1 MRTCV
6 MIRYADELYTY
17 RDEDVIDMLDSVV
30 KEWFK
35 KRFRSLTPPQRYA
48 IPSVLQGN
56 NTLVA
61 SPTGSGKTLSAFLS
75 IISEL
80 VSLAR
85 RDLLED
91 KVYCIYVSPLR
102 SLNNDIAKNLREPL
116 AELSAMDASIGKI
129 RVGVRTGDTLQ
140 SERARMLRKPPHIL
154 ITTPESIAIVLCAPK
169 FRERLK
175 DARWVI
181 VDEIHELCSSKR
193 GVHLSLSLERL
204 QELCTNRLVRIGL
217 SATLHPLDEVARFL
231 VGYSNDVGDTTERDC
246 VIVDARFV
254 KPMSIITISP
264 VRDIVH
270 AKADELNRRMYS
282 LIKDVIKRNKTT
294 LIFTNTRSG
303 AERVVY
309 HLSKMNVV
317 DADDELA
324 AHHSSLSREIRLDVE
339 DRLKN
344 GKMRAVVTSTSL
356 ELGIDIG
363 SIDAVV
369 QIGSPKS
376 IARCIQRVGRSGHSL
391 ELESK
396 GYLIAM
402 DNDDLVEDAV
412 MCMNAMR
419 SKIDSV
425 HIPSNCLDVLAQHIV
440 GLAIEK
446 RWRVEDAYRLVRRSY
461 CYRDLSMDSFRRV
474 LRYLAGM
481 YKGLEGHKVYG
492 KIWYDEATD
501 EFGKRGS
508 TARMIYATN
517 IGTIPD
523 EVAVKVYTRD
533 GKWVGS
539 IEEEFLE
546 RLSPGDIFVLGG
558 KTYEFISSKGL
569 TAIVRSAEGMRPTI
583 PSWFSEM
590 LPLSF
595 DLGEEIGRLR
605 GELFS
610 MLDKGMEMIES
621 KGSGSRGN
629 KGRGRGRSNA
639 SADAIHAND
648 IEGLKGRIARMIMER
663 LYTDEN
669 AAHAIVE
676 YIYAQYRFLKAL
688 GVKAYPSDS
697 ILLVEH
703 YVDEQDRHNLIFHCV
718 FGRRV
723 NDALARAYAY
733 AARVMMRRNVAVTVS
748 DSAFMLTLGECD
760 DEDIPSIVSRIIGSV
775 KSSNIR
781 SLLLNAIKSTE
792 MVRTRFR
799 HCATRALMVLRNYKG
814 YEVTVARQQTNAE
827 ILMRLCERLDN
838 FPVLEE
844 TYREVMED
852 LMDVKRAEQVLMDIE
867 QGRRRFILCSSRD
880 VPSPFS
886 HMLIVSGYS
895 DVVLM
900 EDRKEMLEALH
911 EMVMRRISAKGS

>member
-1 MRTCV
+1 
-6 MIRYADELYTY
+6 MIRSAKDIYNIKD
-17 RDEDVIDMLDSVV
+17 DEDILARLDDTVRT
-30 KEWFK
+30 WFK
-35 KRFRSLTPPQRYA
+35 NKFKSLTPPQRYS
-48 IPSVLQGN
+48 ILSILDGN

-80 VSLAR
+80 VRLAKSG
-85 RDLLED
+85 LLED
-91 KVYCIYVSPLR
+91 KVYCIYISPLR

-116 AELSAMDASIGKI
+116 VELAGMNNSVSNI
-129 RVGVRTGDTLQ
+129 RIGVRTGDTLQ
-140 SERARMLRKPPHIL
+140 SERSRMLRKPPHIL

-175 DARWVI
+175 GVRWVI

-204 QELCTNRLVRIGL
+204 HELCSSSNNSNGFIRIGL

-231 VGYSNDVGDTTERDC
+231 VGYNEHGIERDC

-254 KPMSIITISP
+254 KPMSLITLSP
-264 VRDIVH
+264 VKDIVH
-270 AKADELNRRMYS
+270 AKADELNKRMYD
-282 LIKDVIKRNKTT
+282 LIKRIIRRHKTT

-303 AERVVY
+303 TERVVY

-317 DADDELA
+317 DADELA

-339 DRLKN
+339 DKLKN
-344 GKMRAVVTSTSL
+344 GKMRVVVTSTSL

-376 IARCIQRVGRSGHSL
+376 IARCLQRVGRSGHSL

-412 MCMNAMR
+412 MCMNAMQG
-419 SKIDSV
+419 KIDSV
-425 HIPSNCLDVLAQHIV
+425 HIPKNALDVLAQHIL
-440 GLAIEK
+440 GMAIEK
-446 RWRVEDAYRLVRRSY
+446 KRNVYEAYSIVRRSY
-461 CYRDLSMDSFRRV
+461 CYKDLSIDKFKQV
-474 LRYLAGM
+474 LKYLAGM

-492 KIWYDEATD
+492 KIWYDEATE
-501 EFGKRGS
+501 EFGKRGL

-558 KTYEFISSKGL
+558 KTYEFISSKAL
-569 TAIVRSAEGMRPTI
+569 TAIVRRVEGLKPTI

-595 DLGEEIGRLR
+595 DLGEEIARIR
-605 GELFS
+605 GLIFS
-610 MLDKGMEMIES
+610 MLHQGKDKKSIV
-621 KGSGSRGN
+621 
-629 KGRGRGRSNA
+629 
-639 SADAIHAND
+639 
-648 IEGLKGRIARMIMER
+648 RMIKDK
-663 LYTDEN
+663 LYTDTN
-669 AAHAIVE
+669 AANAILAYMDAE
-676 YIYAQYRFLKAL
+676 YRFLKVL
-688 GVKAYPSDS
+688 GVDMAKDYPSDKN
-697 ILLVEH
+697 LLIE
-703 YVDEQDRHNLIFHCV
+703 YYIDEQGKRNIIFHTV

-723 NDALARAYAY
+723 NDALARAYAQ
-733 AARVMMRRNVAVTVS
+733 AAKVMLRKNIAIAVT
-748 DSAFMLTLGECD
+748 DSAFMLMLGYD
-760 DEDIPSIVSRIIGSV
+760 DIDV
-775 KSSNIR
+775 KELLSKVNSSNIR
-781 SLLLNAIKSTE
+781 MLLLNAIKNTE
-792 MVRTRFR
+792 MVKTRFR
-799 HCATRALMVLRNYKG
+799 HCAVRALMILRSYKG

-827 ILMRLCERLDN
+827 ILMRLCDRLDG

-844 TYREVMED
+844 VYREVMED
-852 LMDVKRAEQVLMDIE
+852 LMDVNRAELVLRDIE
-867 QGRRRFILCSSRD
+867 QGKRRFIICKASD

-911 EMVMRRISAKGS
+911 EMVMRRISKVDGK

>member
-1 MRTCV
+1 
-6 MIRYADELYTY
+6 MIRSAKEIYNIKD
-17 RDEDVIDMLDSVV
+17 DEDILARLDDTVRT
-30 KEWFK
+30 WFK
-35 KRFRSLTPPQRYA
+35 NKFKSLTPPQRYS
-48 IPSVLQGN
+48 ILSILDGN

-80 VSLAR
+80 VRLAKSG
-85 RDLLED
+85 LLED
-91 KVYCIYVSPLR
+91 KVYCIYISPLR

-116 AELSAMDASIGKI
+116 VELASMNNSVSNI
-129 RVGVRTGDTLQ
+129 RIGVRTGDTLQ

-175 DARWVI
+175 GVRWVI

-204 QELCTNRLVRIGL
+204 HELCSSSNNSNGFIRIGL

-231 VGYSNDVGDTTERDC
+231 VGYNEHGIERDC

-254 KPMSIITISP
+254 KPMSLITLSP
-264 VRDIVH
+264 VKDIVH
-270 AKADELNRRMYS
+270 AKADELNKSMYD
-282 LIKDVIKRNKTT
+282 LIKRIIRRHKTT

-303 AERVVY
+303 TERVVY

-317 DADDELA
+317 DADELA

-339 DRLKN
+339 DKLKN
-344 GKMRAVVTSTSL
+344 GKMRVVVTSTSL

-376 IARCIQRVGRSGHSL
+376 IARCLQRVGRSGHSL

-412 MCMNAMR
+412 MCMNAMQG
-419 SKIDSV
+419 KIDSV
-425 HIPSNCLDVLAQHIV
+425 HIPKNALDVLAQHIL
-440 GLAIEK
+440 GMAIEK
-446 RWRVEDAYRLVRRSY
+446 KRNVYEAYSIVRRSY
-461 CYRDLSMDSFRRV
+461 CYKDLSIDKFKQV
-474 LRYLAGM
+474 LKYLAGM

-492 KIWYDEATD
+492 KIWYDEATE
-501 EFGKRGS
+501 EFGKRGL

-558 KTYEFISSKGL
+558 KTYEFISSKAL
-569 TAIVRSAEGMRPTI
+569 TAIVRRVEGLKPTI

-595 DLGEEIGRLR
+595 DLGEEIARIR
-605 GELFS
+605 GLIFS
-610 MLDKGMEMIES
+610 MLHQGKDKKSSIV
-621 KGSGSRGN
+621 
-629 KGRGRGRSNA
+629 
-639 SADAIHAND
+639 
-648 IEGLKGRIARMIMER
+648 RMIKDK
-663 LYTDEN
+663 LYTDTN
-669 AAHAIVE
+669 AANAILAYMDAE
-676 YIYAQYRFLKAL
+676 YRFLKVL
-688 GVKAYPSDS
+688 GVDMAKDYPSDKN
-697 ILLVEH
+697 LLIE
-703 YVDEQDRHNLIFHCV
+703 YYIDEQGKRNIIFHTV

-723 NDALARAYAY
+723 NDALARAYAQ
-733 AARVMMRRNVAVTVS
+733 AAKVMLRKNIAIAVT
-748 DSAFMLTLGECD
+748 DSAFMLMLGYD
-760 DEDIPSIVSRIIGSV
+760 DIDV
-775 KSSNIR
+775 KELLSKVNSSNIR
-781 SLLLNAIKSTE
+781 MLLLNAIRNTE
-792 MVRTRFR
+792 MVKTRFR
-799 HCATRALMVLRNYKG
+799 HCAVRALMILRSYKG

-827 ILMRLCERLDN
+827 ILMRLCDRLDG

-844 TYREVMED
+844 VYREVMED
-852 LMDVKRAEQVLMDIE
+852 LMDVNRAELVLRDIE
-867 QGRRRFILCSSRD
+867 QGKRRFIICKASD

-911 EMVMRRISAKGS
+911 EMVMRRISKVDGK

>member
-1 MRTCV
+1 
-6 MIRYADELYTY
+6 MIRSAKDIYNIKD
-17 RDEDVIDMLDSVV
+17 DEDILARLDDTVST
-30 KEWFK
+30 WFK
-35 KRFRSLTPPQRYA
+35 NKFKSLTPPQRYS
-48 IPSVLQGN
+48 ILSILDGN

-80 VSLAR
+80 VRLAKSG
-85 RDLLED
+85 LLED
-91 KVYCIYVSPLR
+91 KVYCIYISPLR

-116 AELSAMDASIGKI
+116 VELASMNNSVSNI
-129 RVGVRTGDTLQ
+129 RIGVRTGDTLQ
-140 SERARMLRKPPHIL
+140 SERSRMLRKPPHIL

-169 FRERLK
+169 FREKLK
-175 DARWVI
+175 GVRWVI

-204 QELCTNRLVRIGL
+204 HELCSSSNNSNGFIRIGL

-231 VGYSNDVGDTTERDC
+231 VGYNEHGIERDC

-254 KPMSIITISP
+254 KPMSLITLSP
-264 VRDIVH
+264 VKDIVH
-270 AKADELNRRMYS
+270 AKADELNKRMYD
-282 LIKDVIKRNKTT
+282 LIKRIIRRHKTT

-303 AERVVY
+303 TERVVY

-317 DADDELA
+317 DADELA

-339 DRLKN
+339 DKLKN
-344 GKMRAVVTSTSL
+344 GKMRVVVTSTSL

-376 IARCIQRVGRSGHSL
+376 IARCLQRVGRSGHSL

-412 MCMNAMR
+412 MCMNAMQG
-419 SKIDSV
+419 KIDSV
-425 HIPSNCLDVLAQHIV
+425 HIPKNALDVLAQHIL
-440 GLAIEK
+440 GMAIEK
-446 RWRVEDAYRLVRRSY
+446 KRNVYEAYSIVRRSY
-461 CYRDLSMDSFRRV
+461 CYKDLSIDKFKQV
-474 LRYLAGM
+474 LKYLAGM

-492 KIWYDEATD
+492 KIWYDEATE
-501 EFGKRGS
+501 EFGKRGL

-558 KTYEFISSKGL
+558 KTYEFISSKAL
-569 TAIVRSAEGMRPTI
+569 TAIVRRVEGLKPTI

-595 DLGEEIGRLR
+595 DLGEEIARIR
-605 GELFS
+605 GLIFS
-610 MLDKGMEMIES
+610 MLHQGKDKKSIV
-621 KGSGSRGN
+621 
-629 KGRGRGRSNA
+629 
-639 SADAIHAND
+639 
-648 IEGLKGRIARMIMER
+648 RMIKDK
-663 LYTDEN
+663 LYTDTN
-669 AAHAIVE
+669 AANAILAYMDAE
-676 YIYAQYRFLKAL
+676 YRFLKVL
-688 GVKAYPSDS
+688 GVDMAKDYPSDKN
-697 ILLVEH
+697 LLIE
-703 YVDEQDRHNLIFHCV
+703 YYIDEQGKRNIIFHTV

-723 NDALARAYAY
+723 NDALARAYAQ
-733 AARVMMRRNVAVTVS
+733 AAKVMLRKNIAIAVT
-748 DSAFMLTLGECD
+748 DSAFMLMLGYD
-760 DEDIPSIVSRIIGSV
+760 DIDV
-775 KSSNIR
+775 KELLSKVNSSNIR
-781 SLLLNAIKSTE
+781 MLLLNAIRNTE
-792 MVRTRFR
+792 MVKTRFR
-799 HCATRALMVLRNYKG
+799 HCAVRALMILRSYKG

-827 ILMRLCERLDN
+827 ILMRLCDRLDG

-844 TYREVMED
+844 VYREVMED
-852 LMDVKRAEQVLMDIE
+852 LMDVNRAELVLRDIE
-867 QGRRRFILCSSRD
+867 QGKRRFIICKASD

-911 EMVMRRISAKGS
+911 EMVMRRISKVDGK

>member
-1 MRTCV
+1 
-6 MIRYADELYTY
+6 MIRSAKDIYNIKD
-17 RDEDVIDMLDSVV
+17 DEDILARLDDTVST
-30 KEWFK
+30 WFK
-35 KRFRSLTPPQRYA
+35 NKFKSLTPPQRYS
-48 IPSVLQGN
+48 ILSILDGN

-80 VSLAR
+80 VRLAKSG
-85 RDLLED
+85 LLED
-91 KVYCIYVSPLR
+91 KVYCIYISPLR

-116 AELSAMDASIGKI
+116 VELAGMNNSVSNI
-129 RVGVRTGDTLQ
+129 RIGVRTGDTLQ

-175 DARWVI
+175 GVRWVI

-204 QELCTNRLVRIGL
+204 HELCSSSNNSNGFIRIGL

-231 VGYSNDVGDTTERDC
+231 VGYNEHGIERDC

-254 KPMSIITISP
+254 KPMSLITLSP
-264 VRDIVH
+264 VKDIVH
-270 AKADELNRRMYS
+270 AKADELNKSMYD
-282 LIKDVIKRNKTT
+282 LIKRIIRRHKTT

-303 AERVVY
+303 TERVVY

-317 DADDELA
+317 DADELA

-339 DRLKN
+339 DKLKN
-344 GKMRAVVTSTSL
+344 GKMRVVVTSTSL

-376 IARCIQRVGRSGHSL
+376 IARCLQRVGRSGHSL

-412 MCMNAMR
+412 MCMNAMQG
-419 SKIDSV
+419 KIDSV
-425 HIPSNCLDVLAQHIV
+425 HIPKNALDVLAQHIL
-440 GLAIEK
+440 GMAIEK
-446 RWRVEDAYRLVRRSY
+446 KRNVYEAYSIVRRSY
-461 CYRDLSMDSFRRV
+461 CYKDLSIDKFKQV
-474 LRYLAGM
+474 LKYLAGM

-492 KIWYDEATD
+492 KIWYDEATE
-501 EFGKRGS
+501 EFGKRGL

-558 KTYEFISSKGL
+558 KTYEFISSKAL
-569 TAIVRSAEGMRPTI
+569 TAIVRRVEGLKPTI

-595 DLGEEIGRLR
+595 DLGEEIARIR
-605 GELFS
+605 GLIFS
-610 MLDKGMEMIES
+610 MLHQGKDKKSSIV
-621 KGSGSRGN
+621 
-629 KGRGRGRSNA
+629 
-639 SADAIHAND
+639 
-648 IEGLKGRIARMIMER
+648 RMIKDK
-663 LYTDEN
+663 LYTDTN
-669 AAHAIVE
+669 AANAILAYMDAE
-676 YIYAQYRFLKAL
+676 YRFLKVL
-688 GVKAYPSDS
+688 GVDMAKDYPSDKN
-697 ILLVEH
+697 LLIE
-703 YVDEQDRHNLIFHCV
+703 YYIDEQGKRNIIFHTV

-723 NDALARAYAY
+723 NDALARAYAQ
-733 AARVMMRRNVAVTVS
+733 AAKVMLRKNIAIAVT
-748 DSAFMLTLGECD
+748 DSAFMLMLGYD
-760 DEDIPSIVSRIIGSV
+760 DIDV
-775 KSSNIR
+775 KELLSKVNSSNIR
-781 SLLLNAIKSTE
+781 MLLFNAIRNTE
-792 MVRTRFR
+792 MVKTRFR
-799 HCATRALMVLRNYKG
+799 HCAVRALMILRSYKG

-827 ILMRLCERLDN
+827 ILMRLCDRLDG

-844 TYREVMED
+844 VYREVMED
-852 LMDVKRAEQVLMDIE
+852 LMDVNRAELVLRDIE
-867 QGRRRFILCSSRD
+867 QGKRRFIICKASD

-911 EMVMRRISAKGS
+911 EMVMRRISKVDGK

>member
-1 MRTCV
+1 
-6 MIRYADELYTY
+6 MIRSAKDIYNIKD
-17 RDEDVIDMLDSVV
+17 DEDILARLDDTVST
-30 KEWFK
+30 WFK
-35 KRFRSLTPPQRYA
+35 NRFKSLTPPQRYS
-48 IPSVLQGN
+48 ILSILDGN

-80 VSLAR
+80 VRLAKSG
-85 RDLLED
+85 LLED
-91 KVYCIYVSPLR
+91 KVYCIYISPLR
-102 SLNNDIAKNLREPL
+102 SLNNDIAKNLKEPL
-116 AELSAMDASIGKI
+116 LELAEMNNSVSNI
-129 RVGVRTGDTLQ
+129 RIGVRTGDTLQ
-140 SERARMLRKPPHIL
+140 SERAKMLKKPPHIL

-169 FRERLK
+169 FRERLNGV
-175 DARWVI
+175 RWVI

-204 QELCTNRLVRIGL
+204 HELCSSSNNSNGFIRIGL

-231 VGYSNDVGDTTERDC
+231 VGYNEHGIERDC

-254 KPMSIITISP
+254 KPMSLITLSP
-264 VRDIVH
+264 VKDIVH
-270 AKADELNRRMYS
+270 TKADELNKSMYD
-282 LIKDVIKRNKTT
+282 LIKRIIRKHKTT

-303 AERVVY
+303 TERVVY

-317 DADDELA
+317 DADELA

-339 DRLKN
+339 DKLKN
-344 GKMRAVVTSTSL
+344 GKMRVVVTSTSL

-363 SIDAVV
+363 SIDAVI

-376 IARCIQRVGRSGHSL
+376 IARCLQRVGRSGHSL

-412 MCMNAMR
+412 MCMNAMQG
-419 SKIDSV
+419 KIDSV
-425 HIPSNCLDVLAQHIV
+425 HIPKNALDVLAQHIL
-440 GLAIEK
+440 GMAIEK
-446 RWRVEDAYRLVRRSY
+446 KRNVYEAYSIVRRSY
-461 CYRDLSMDSFRRV
+461 CYKDLSIDKFKQV

-492 KIWYDEATD
+492 KIWYDEATE
-501 EFGKRGS
+501 EFGKRGL

-558 KTYEFISSKGL
+558 KTYEFISSKAL
-569 TAIVRSAEGMRPTI
+569 TAIVRRVEGLKPTI

-595 DLGEEIGRLR
+595 DLGEEIARIR
-605 GELFS
+605 GLIFS
-610 MLDKGMEMIES
+610 MIHQGKDKKSIVKMI
-621 KGSGSRGN
+621 KD
-629 KGRGRGRSNA
+629 K
-639 SADAIHAND
+639 
-648 IEGLKGRIARMIMER
+648 
-663 LYTDEN
+663 LYTDTN
-669 AAHAIVE
+669 AANAILAYMDAE
-676 YIYAQYRFLKAL
+676 YRFLKVL
-688 GVKAYPSDS
+688 GVDMAKDYPSDKN
-697 ILLVEH
+697 LLIE
-703 YVDEQDRHNLIFHCV
+703 YYIDEQGKRNLIFHTV

-723 NDALARAYAY
+723 NDALARAYAQ
-733 AARVMMRRNVAVTVS
+733 AAKVMLRKNIAIAVT
-748 DSAFMLTLGECD
+748 DSAFMLMLGYD
-760 DEDIPSIVSRIIGSV
+760 DIDV
-775 KSSNIR
+775 KELLSKVNSSNIR
-781 SLLLNAIKSTE
+781 MLLLNAIRNTE
-792 MVRTRFR
+792 MVKTRFR
-799 HCATRALMVLRNYKG
+799 HCAVRALMILRSYKG

-827 ILMRLCERLDN
+827 ILMRLCERLDG

-844 TYREVMED
+844 VYREVMED
-852 LMDVKRAEQVLMDIE
+852 LMDVNRAELVLRDIE
-867 QGRRRFILCSSRD
+867 QGKRRFILCKASD

-886 HMLIVSGYS
+886 HMLIVAGYS

-911 EMVMRRISAKGS
+911 ELVMKRISKIGGDK

>member
-1 MRTCV
+1 
-6 MIRYADELYTY
+6 MIRHADELYTY

-30 KEWFK
+30 REWFK
-35 KRFRSLTPPQRYA
+35 ERFRSLTPPQRYA

-116 AELSAMDASIGKI
+116 AELSAIDASVSKI
-129 RVGVRTGDTLQ
+129 RVGVRTGDTPQ
-140 SERARMLRKPPHIL
+140 SERARMLRRPPHIL

-204 QELCTNRLVRIGL
+204 EELCTNRLVRIGL

-231 VGYSNDVGDTTERDC
+231 VGYSYNDKGDAIERDC

-270 AKADELNRRMYS
+270 AKADELNRRLYS
-282 LIKDVIKRNKTT
+282 LIKDVIRSSKTT

-391 ELESK
+391 ELESR

-419 SKIDSV
+419 GKIDSV
-425 HIPSNCLDVLAQHIV
+425 HIPRNCLDVLAQHIV

-446 RWRVEDAYRLVRRSY
+446 RWSVEDAYRLVRRSY

-569 TAIVRSAEGMRPTI
+569 TATVRSAEGMRPTI

-610 MLDKGMEMIES
+610 MLDKGMEMIKS
-621 KGSGSRGN
+621 KDGGRGN
-629 KGRGRGRSNA
+629 KGRRRGYA
-639 SADAIHAND
+639 SIDAIDAKD
-648 IEGLKGRIARMIMER
+648 IERLKDKIAKMIMER

-669 AAHAIVE
+669 ASHAIVE

-697 ILLVEH
+697 NLLVEH
-703 YVDEQDRHNLIFHCV
+703 YVDEHDRHNLIFHCV

-733 AARVMMRRNVAVTVS
+733 AARVIMRRNVAVTVS
-748 DSAFMLTLGECD
+748 DSAFMLTLGEY
-760 DEDIPSIVSRIIGSV
+760 DEDIPSIVSRIISSV
-775 KSSNIR
+775 NSSNIR

-852 LMDVKRAEQVLMDIE
+852 LMDVKRAEQILMDIE
-867 QGRRRFILCSSRD
+867 QDRRRFILFSSMD

>member
-1 MRTCV
+1 
-6 MIRYADELYTY
+6 MIRSAKEIYNIKD
-17 RDEDVIDMLDSVV
+17 DEDILARLDDTVRT
-30 KEWFK
+30 WFK
-35 KRFRSLTPPQRYA
+35 NKFKSLTPPQRYS
-48 IPSVLQGN
+48 ILSILDGN

-80 VSLAR
+80 VRLAKSG
-85 RDLLED
+85 LLED
-91 KVYCIYVSPLR
+91 KVYCIYISPLR

-116 AELSAMDASIGKI
+116 VELASMNNSVSNI
-129 RVGVRTGDTLQ
+129 RIGVRTGDTLQ

-175 DARWVI
+175 GVRWVI

-204 QELCTNRLVRIGL
+204 HELCSSSNNSNGFIRIGL

-231 VGYSNDVGDTTERDC
+231 VGYNEHGIERDC

-254 KPMSIITISP
+254 KPMSLITLSP
-264 VRDIVH
+264 VKDIVH
-270 AKADELNRRMYS
+270 AKADELNKRMYD
-282 LIKDVIKRNKTT
+282 LIKRIIRRHKTT

-303 AERVVY
+303 TERVVY

-317 DADDELA
+317 DADELA

-339 DRLKN
+339 DKLKN
-344 GKMRAVVTSTSL
+344 GKMRVVVTSTSL

-376 IARCIQRVGRSGHSL
+376 IARCLQRVGRSGHSL

-412 MCMNAMR
+412 MCMNAMQG
-419 SKIDSV
+419 KIDSV
-425 HIPSNCLDVLAQHIV
+425 HIPKNALDVLAQHIL
-440 GLAIEK
+440 GMAIEK
-446 RWRVEDAYRLVRRSY
+446 KRNVYEAYSIVRRSY
-461 CYRDLSMDSFRRV
+461 CYKDLSIDKFKQV
-474 LRYLAGM
+474 LKYLAGM

-492 KIWYDEATD
+492 KIWYDEATE
-501 EFGKRGS
+501 EFGKRGL

-558 KTYEFISSKGL
+558 KTYEFISSKAL
-569 TAIVRSAEGMRPTI
+569 TAIVRRVEGLKPTI

-595 DLGEEIGRLR
+595 DLGEEIARIR
-605 GELFS
+605 GLIFS
-610 MLDKGMEMIES
+610 MLHQGKDKKSSIV
-621 KGSGSRGN
+621 
-629 KGRGRGRSNA
+629 
-639 SADAIHAND
+639 
-648 IEGLKGRIARMIMER
+648 RMIKDK
-663 LYTDEN
+663 LYTDTN
-669 AAHAIVE
+669 AANAILAYMDAE
-676 YIYAQYRFLKAL
+676 YRFLKVL
-688 GVKAYPSDS
+688 GVDMAKDYPSDKN
-697 ILLVEH
+697 LLIE
-703 YVDEQDRHNLIFHCV
+703 YYIDEQGKRNIIFHTV

-723 NDALARAYAY
+723 NDALARAYAQ
-733 AARVMMRRNVAVTVS
+733 AAKVMLRKNIAIAVT
-748 DSAFMLTLGECD
+748 DSAFMLMLGYD
-760 DEDIPSIVSRIIGSV
+760 DIDV
-775 KSSNIR
+775 KELLSKVNSSNIR
-781 SLLLNAIKSTE
+781 MLLLNAIRNTE
-792 MVRTRFR
+792 MVKTRFR
-799 HCATRALMVLRNYKG
+799 HCAVRALMILRSYKG

-827 ILMRLCERLDN
+827 ILMRLCDRLDG

-844 TYREVMED
+844 VYREVMED
-852 LMDVKRAEQVLMDIE
+852 LMDVNRAELVLRDIE
-867 QGRRRFILCSSRD
+867 QGKRRFIICKASD

-911 EMVMRRISAKGS
+911 EMVMRRISKVDGK

>member
-1 MRTCV
+1 
-6 MIRYADELYTY
+6 MIRSAKDIYNIKD
-17 RDEDVIDMLDSVV
+17 DEDILARLDDTVRT
-30 KEWFK
+30 WFK
-35 KRFRSLTPPQRYA
+35 NKFKSLTPPQRYS
-48 IPSVLQGN
+48 ILSILDGN

-80 VSLAR
+80 VRLAKSG
-85 RDLLED
+85 LLED
-91 KVYCIYVSPLR
+91 KVYCIYISPLR

-116 AELSAMDASIGKI
+116 VELAGMNNSVSNI
-129 RVGVRTGDTLQ
+129 RIGVRTGDTLQ

-175 DARWVI
+175 GVRWVI

-204 QELCTNRLVRIGL
+204 HELCASSNNSNGFIRIGL

-231 VGYSNDVGDTTERDC
+231 VGYNEHGIERDC

-254 KPMSIITISP
+254 KPMSLITLSP
-264 VRDIVH
+264 VKDIVH
-270 AKADELNRRMYS
+270 AKADELNKSMYD
-282 LIKDVIKRNKTT
+282 LIKRIIRRHKTT

-303 AERVVY
+303 TERVVY

-317 DADDELA
+317 DADELA

-339 DRLKN
+339 DKLKN
-344 GKMRAVVTSTSL
+344 GKMRVVVTSTSL

-376 IARCIQRVGRSGHSL
+376 IARCLQRVGRSGHSL

-412 MCMNAMR
+412 MCMNAMQG
-419 SKIDSV
+419 KIDSV
-425 HIPSNCLDVLAQHIV
+425 HIPKNALDVLAQHIL
-440 GLAIEK
+440 GMAIEK
-446 RWRVEDAYRLVRRSY
+446 KRNVYEAYSIVRRSY
-461 CYRDLSMDSFRRV
+461 CYKDLSIDKFKQV
-474 LRYLAGM
+474 LKYLAGM

-492 KIWYDEATD
+492 KIWYDEATE
-501 EFGKRGS
+501 EFGKRGL

-558 KTYEFISSKGL
+558 KTYEFISSKAL
-569 TAIVRSAEGMRPTI
+569 TAIVRRVEGLKPTI

-595 DLGEEIGRLR
+595 DLGEEIARIR
-605 GELFS
+605 GLIFS
-610 MLDKGMEMIES
+610 MLHQGKDKKSSIV
-621 KGSGSRGN
+621 
-629 KGRGRGRSNA
+629 
-639 SADAIHAND
+639 
-648 IEGLKGRIARMIMER
+648 RMIKDK
-663 LYTDEN
+663 LYTDTN
-669 AAHAIVE
+669 AANAILAYMDAE
-676 YIYAQYRFLKAL
+676 YRFLKVL
-688 GVKAYPSDS
+688 GVDMAKDYPSDKN
-697 ILLVEH
+697 LLIE
-703 YVDEQDRHNLIFHCV
+703 YYIDEQGKRNLIFHTV

-723 NDALARAYAY
+723 NDALARAYAQ
-733 AARVMMRRNVAVTVS
+733 AAKVMLRKNIAIAVT
-748 DSAFMLTLGECD
+748 DSAFMLMLGYD
-760 DEDIPSIVSRIIGSV
+760 DIDV
-775 KSSNIR
+775 KELLSKVNSSNIR
-781 SLLLNAIKSTE
+781 MLLLNAIRNTE
-792 MVRTRFR
+792 MVKTRFR
-799 HCATRALMVLRNYKG
+799 HCAVRALMILRSYKG

-827 ILMRLCERLDN
+827 ILMRLCDRLDG

-844 TYREVMED
+844 VYREVMED
-852 LMDVKRAEQVLMDIE
+852 LMDVNRAELVLRDIE
-867 QGRRRFILCSSRD
+867 QGKRRFIICKASD

-911 EMVMRRISAKGS
+911 EMVMRRISKVDGK

>member
-1 MRTCV
+1 
-6 MIRYADELYTY
+6 MIRSAKDIYNIKD
-17 RDEDVIDMLDSVV
+17 DEDILARLDDTVST
-30 KEWFK
+30 WFK
-35 KRFRSLTPPQRYA
+35 NKFKSLTPPQRYS
-48 IPSVLQGN
+48 ILSILDGN

-80 VSLAR
+80 VRLAKSG
-85 RDLLED
+85 LLED
-91 KVYCIYVSPLR
+91 KVYCIYISPLR

-116 AELSAMDASIGKI
+116 VELAGMNNSVSNI
-129 RVGVRTGDTLQ
+129 RIGVRTGDTLQ
-140 SERARMLRKPPHIL
+140 SERSRMLRKPPHIL

-175 DARWVI
+175 GVRWVI

-204 QELCTNRLVRIGL
+204 HELCSSSNDSNGFIRIGL

-231 VGYSNDVGDTTERDC
+231 VGYNEYGIERDC

-254 KPMSIITISP
+254 KPMSLITLSP
-264 VRDIVH
+264 VKDIVH
-270 AKADELNRRMYS
+270 AKADELNKSMYD
-282 LIKDVIKRNKTT
+282 LIKRIIRKHKTT

-303 AERVVY
+303 TERVVY

-317 DADDELA
+317 DADELA

-339 DRLKN
+339 DKLKN
-344 GKMRAVVTSTSL
+344 GKMRVVVTSTSL

-376 IARCIQRVGRSGHSL
+376 IARCLQRVGRSGHSL

-412 MCMNAMR
+412 MCMNAMQG
-419 SKIDSV
+419 KIDSV
-425 HIPSNCLDVLAQHIV
+425 HIPKNALDVLAQHIL
-440 GLAIEK
+440 GMAIEK
-446 RWRVEDAYRLVRRSY
+446 KRNVYEAYSIVRRSY
-461 CYRDLSMDSFRRV
+461 CYKDLSIDKFKQV
-474 LRYLAGM
+474 LKYLAGM

-492 KIWYDEATD
+492 KIWYDEATE
-501 EFGKRGS
+501 EFGKRGL

-558 KTYEFISSKGL
+558 KTYEFISSKAL
-569 TAIVRSAEGMRPTI
+569 TAIVRRVEGLKPTI

-595 DLGEEIGRLR
+595 DLGEEIARIR
-605 GELFS
+605 GLIFS
-610 MLDKGMEMIES
+610 MLHQGKDKKSSIV
-621 KGSGSRGN
+621 
-629 KGRGRGRSNA
+629 
-639 SADAIHAND
+639 
-648 IEGLKGRIARMIMER
+648 RMIKDK
-663 LYTDEN
+663 LYTDTN
-669 AAHAIVE
+669 AANAILAYMDAE
-676 YIYAQYRFLKAL
+676 YRFLKVL
-688 GVKAYPSDS
+688 GVDMAKDYPSDKN
-697 ILLVEH
+697 LLIE
-703 YVDEQDRHNLIFHCV
+703 YYIDEQGKRNLIFHTV

-723 NDALARAYAY
+723 NDALARAYAQ
-733 AARVMMRRNVAVTVS
+733 AAKVMLRKNIAIAVT
-748 DSAFMLTLGECD
+748 DSAFMLMLGYD
-760 DEDIPSIVSRIIGSV
+760 DIDV
-775 KSSNIR
+775 KELLSKVNSSNIR
-781 SLLLNAIKSTE
+781 MLLLNAIRNTE
-792 MVRTRFR
+792 MVKTRFR
-799 HCATRALMVLRNYKG
+799 HCAVRALMILRSYKG

-827 ILMRLCERLDN
+827 ILMRLCDRLDG

-844 TYREVMED
+844 VYREVMED
-852 LMDVKRAEQVLMDIE
+852 LMDVNRAELVLRDIE
-867 QGRRRFILCSSRD
+867 QGKRRFIICKASD

-911 EMVMRRISAKGS
+911 EMVMRRISKVDGK

>member
-1 MRTCV
+1 
-6 MIRYADELYTY
+6 MIRSAKDIYNIKD
-17 RDEDVIDMLDSVV
+17 DEDILARLDDTVRT
-30 KEWFK
+30 WFK
-35 KRFRSLTPPQRYA
+35 NKFKSLTPPQRYS
-48 IPSVLQGN
+48 ILSILDGN

-80 VSLAR
+80 VRLAKSG
-85 RDLLED
+85 LLED
-91 KVYCIYVSPLR
+91 KVYCIYISPLR

-116 AELSAMDASIGKI
+116 VELAGMNNSVSNI
-129 RVGVRTGDTLQ
+129 RIGVRTGDTLQ
-140 SERARMLRKPPHIL
+140 SERSRMLRKPPHIL

-169 FRERLK
+169 FREKLK
-175 DARWVI
+175 GVRWVI

-204 QELCTNRLVRIGL
+204 HELCSSSNNSNGFIRIGL

-231 VGYSNDVGDTTERDC
+231 VGYNEHGIERDC

-254 KPMSIITISP
+254 KPMSLITLSP
-264 VRDIVH
+264 VKDIVH
-270 AKADELNRRMYS
+270 AKADELNKRMYD
-282 LIKDVIKRNKTT
+282 LIKRIIRRHKTT

-303 AERVVY
+303 TERVVY

-317 DADDELA
+317 DADELA

-339 DRLKN
+339 DKLKN
-344 GKMRAVVTSTSL
+344 GKMRVVVTSTSL

-376 IARCIQRVGRSGHSL
+376 IARCLQRVGRSGHSL

-412 MCMNAMR
+412 MCMNAMQG
-419 SKIDSV
+419 KIDSV
-425 HIPSNCLDVLAQHIV
+425 HIPKNALDVLAQHIL
-440 GLAIEK
+440 GMAIEK
-446 RWRVEDAYRLVRRSY
+446 KRNVYEAYSIVRRSY
-461 CYRDLSMDSFRRV
+461 CYKDLSIDKFKQV
-474 LRYLAGM
+474 LKYLAGM

-492 KIWYDEATD
+492 KIWYDEATE
-501 EFGKRGS
+501 EFGKRGL

-558 KTYEFISSKGL
+558 KTYEFISSKAL
-569 TAIVRSAEGMRPTI
+569 TAIVRRVEGLKPTI

-595 DLGEEIGRLR
+595 DLGEEIARIR
-605 GELFS
+605 GLIFS
-610 MLDKGMEMIES
+610 MLHQGKDKKSIV
-621 KGSGSRGN
+621 
-629 KGRGRGRSNA
+629 
-639 SADAIHAND
+639 
-648 IEGLKGRIARMIMER
+648 RMIKDK
-663 LYTDEN
+663 LYTDTN
-669 AAHAIVE
+669 AANAILAYMDAE
-676 YIYAQYRFLKAL
+676 YRFLKVL
-688 GVKAYPSDS
+688 GVDMAKDYPSDKN
-697 ILLVEH
+697 LLIE
-703 YVDEQDRHNLIFHCV
+703 YYIDEQGKRNIIFHTV

-723 NDALARAYAY
+723 NDALARAYAQ
-733 AARVMMRRNVAVTVS
+733 AAKVMLRKNIAIAVT
-748 DSAFMLTLGECD
+748 DSAFMLMLGYD
-760 DEDIPSIVSRIIGSV
+760 DIDV
-775 KSSNIR
+775 KELLSKVNSSNIR
-781 SLLLNAIKSTE
+781 MLLLNAIKNTE
-792 MVRTRFR
+792 MVKTRFR
-799 HCATRALMVLRNYKG
+799 HCAVRALMILRSYKG

-827 ILMRLCERLDN
+827 ILMRLCDRLDG

-844 TYREVMED
+844 VYREVMED
-852 LMDVKRAEQVLMDIE
+852 LMDVNRAELVLRDIE
-867 QGRRRFILCSSRD
+867 QGKRRFIICKASD

-911 EMVMRRISAKGS
+911 EMVMRRISKVDGK

>member
-1 MRTCV
+1 
-6 MIRYADELYTY
+6 MIRSAKDIYNIRD
-17 RDEDVIDMLDSVV
+17 DEDILARLDDTVRT
-30 KEWFK
+30 WFK
-35 KRFRSLTPPQRYA
+35 NKFKSLTPPQRYS
-48 IPSVLQGN
+48 ILSILDGN

-80 VSLAR
+80 VRLAKSG
-85 RDLLED
+85 LLED
-91 KVYCIYVSPLR
+91 KVYCIYISPLR

-116 AELSAMDASIGKI
+116 VELASMNNSVSNI
-129 RVGVRTGDTLQ
+129 RIGVRTGDTLQ

-175 DARWVI
+175 GVRWVI

-204 QELCTNRLVRIGL
+204 HELCASSNNSNGFIRIGL

-231 VGYSNDVGDTTERDC
+231 VGYNEHGIERDC

-254 KPMSIITISP
+254 KPMSLITLSP
-264 VRDIVH
+264 VKDIVH
-270 AKADELNRRMYS
+270 AKADELNKSMYD
-282 LIKDVIKRNKTT
+282 LIKRIIRRHKTT

-303 AERVVY
+303 TERVVY

-317 DADDELA
+317 DADELA

-339 DRLKN
+339 DKLKN
-344 GKMRAVVTSTSL
+344 GKMRVVVTSTSL

-376 IARCIQRVGRSGHSL
+376 IARCLQRVGRSGHSL

-412 MCMNAMR
+412 MCMNAMQG
-419 SKIDSV
+419 KIDSV
-425 HIPSNCLDVLAQHIV
+425 HIPKNALDVLAQHIL
-440 GLAIEK
+440 GMAIEK
-446 RWRVEDAYRLVRRSY
+446 KRNVYEAYSIVRRSY
-461 CYRDLSMDSFRRV
+461 CYKDLSIDKFKQV
-474 LRYLAGM
+474 LKYLAGM

-492 KIWYDEATD
+492 KIWYDEATE
-501 EFGKRGS
+501 EFGKRGL

-558 KTYEFISSKGL
+558 KTYEFISSKAL
-569 TAIVRSAEGMRPTI
+569 TAIVRRVEGLKPTI

-595 DLGEEIGRLR
+595 DLGEEIARIR
-605 GELFS
+605 GLIFS
-610 MLDKGMEMIES
+610 MLHQGKDKKSSIV
-621 KGSGSRGN
+621 
-629 KGRGRGRSNA
+629 
-639 SADAIHAND
+639 
-648 IEGLKGRIARMIMER
+648 RMIKDK
-663 LYTDEN
+663 LYTDTN
-669 AAHAIVE
+669 AANAILAYMDAE
-676 YIYAQYRFLKAL
+676 YRFLKVL
-688 GVKAYPSDS
+688 GVDMAKDYPSDKN
-697 ILLVEH
+697 LLIE
-703 YVDEQDRHNLIFHCV
+703 YYIDEQGKRNLIFHTV

-723 NDALARAYAY
+723 NDALARAYAQ
-733 AARVMMRRNVAVTVS
+733 AAKVMLRKNIAIAVT
-748 DSAFMLTLGECD
+748 DSAFMLMLGYD
-760 DEDIPSIVSRIIGSV
+760 DIDV
-775 KSSNIR
+775 KELLSKVNSSNIR
-781 SLLLNAIKSTE
+781 MLLLNAIKNTE
-792 MVRTRFR
+792 MVKTRFR
-799 HCATRALMVLRNYKG
+799 HCAVRALMILRSYKG

-827 ILMRLCERLDN
+827 ILMRLCDRLDG

-844 TYREVMED
+844 VYREVMED
-852 LMDVKRAEQVLMDIE
+852 LMDVNRAELVLRDIE
-867 QGRRRFILCSSRD
+867 QGKRRFIICKASD

-911 EMVMRRISAKGS
+911 EMVMRRISKVDGK

>member
-1 MRTCV
+1 
-6 MIRYADELYTY
+6 MIRSAKDIYNIRD
-17 RDEDVIDMLDSVV
+17 DEDILARLDDTVRT
-30 KEWFK
+30 WFK
-35 KRFRSLTPPQRYA
+35 NKFKSLTPPQRYS
-48 IPSVLQGN
+48 ILSILDGN

-80 VSLAR
+80 VRLAKSG
-85 RDLLED
+85 LLED
-91 KVYCIYVSPLR
+91 KVYCIYISPLR

-116 AELSAMDASIGKI
+116 VELASMNNSVSNI
-129 RVGVRTGDTLQ
+129 RIGVRTGDTLQ

-175 DARWVI
+175 GVRWVI

-204 QELCTNRLVRIGL
+204 HELCASSNNSNGFIRIGL

-231 VGYSNDVGDTTERDC
+231 VGYNEHGIERDC

-254 KPMSIITISP
+254 KPMSLITLSP
-264 VRDIVH
+264 VKDIVH
-270 AKADELNRRMYS
+270 AKADELNKSMYD
-282 LIKDVIKRNKTT
+282 LIKRIIRRHKTT

-303 AERVVY
+303 TERVVY

-317 DADDELA
+317 DADELA

-339 DRLKN
+339 DKLKN
-344 GKMRAVVTSTSL
+344 GKMRVVVTSTSL

-376 IARCIQRVGRSGHSL
+376 IARCLQRVGRSGHSL

-412 MCMNAMR
+412 MCMNAMQG
-419 SKIDSV
+419 KIDSV
-425 HIPSNCLDVLAQHIV
+425 HIPKNALDVLAQHIL
-440 GLAIEK
+440 GMAIEK
-446 RWRVEDAYRLVRRSY
+446 KRNVYEAYSIVRRSY
-461 CYRDLSMDSFRRV
+461 CYKDLSIDKFKQV
-474 LRYLAGM
+474 LKYLAGM

-492 KIWYDEATD
+492 KIWYDEATE
-501 EFGKRGS
+501 EFGKRGL

-558 KTYEFISSKGL
+558 KTYEFISSKAL
-569 TAIVRSAEGMRPTI
+569 TAIVRRVEGLKPTI

-595 DLGEEIGRLR
+595 DLGEEIARIR
-605 GELFS
+605 GLIFS
-610 MLDKGMEMIES
+610 MLHQGKDKKSSIV
-621 KGSGSRGN
+621 
-629 KGRGRGRSNA
+629 
-639 SADAIHAND
+639 
-648 IEGLKGRIARMIMER
+648 RMIKDK
-663 LYTDEN
+663 LYTDTN
-669 AAHAIVE
+669 AANAILAYMDAE
-676 YIYAQYRFLKAL
+676 YRFLKVL
-688 GVKAYPSDS
+688 GVDMAKDYPSDKN
-697 ILLVEH
+697 LLIE
-703 YVDEQDRHNLIFHCV
+703 YYIDEQGKRNLIFHTV

-723 NDALARAYAY
+723 NDALARAYAQ
-733 AARVMMRRNVAVTVS
+733 AAKVMLRKNIAIAVT
-748 DSAFMLTLGECD
+748 DSAFMLMLGYD
-760 DEDIPSIVSRIIGSV
+760 DIDV
-775 KSSNIR
+775 KELLSKVNSSNIR
-781 SLLLNAIKSTE
+781 MLLLNAIRNTE
-792 MVRTRFR
+792 MVKTRFR
-799 HCATRALMVLRNYKG
+799 HCAVRALMILRSYKG

-827 ILMRLCERLDN
+827 ILMRLCDRLDG

-844 TYREVMED
+844 VYREVMED
-852 LMDVKRAEQVLMDIE
+852 LMDVNRAELVLRDIE
-867 QGRRRFILCSSRD
+867 QGKRRFIICKASD

-911 EMVMRRISAKGS
+911 EMVMRRISKVDGK

>member
-1 MRTCV
+1 
-6 MIRYADELYTY
+6 MIRSAKDIYNIKD
-17 RDEDVIDMLDSVV
+17 DEDILSRLDDTVST
-30 KEWFK
+30 WFK
-35 KRFRSLTPPQRYA
+35 NKFKSLTPPQRYS
-48 IPSVLQGN
+48 ILSILDGN

-80 VSLAR
+80 VRLAKSG
-85 RDLLED
+85 LLED
-91 KVYCIYVSPLR
+91 KVYCIYISPLR

-116 AELSAMDASIGKI
+116 VELASMNNSVSNI
-129 RVGVRTGDTLQ
+129 RIGVRTGDTLQ

-175 DARWVI
+175 GVRWVI

-204 QELCTNRLVRIGL
+204 HELCSSSNNSNGFIRIGL

-231 VGYSNDVGDTTERDC
+231 VGYNEHGIERDC

-254 KPMSIITISP
+254 KPMSLITLSP
-264 VRDIVH
+264 VKDIVH
-270 AKADELNRRMYS
+270 AKADELNKRMYD
-282 LIKDVIKRNKTT
+282 LIKRIIRKHKTT

-303 AERVVY
+303 TERVVY

-317 DADDELA
+317 DADELA

-339 DRLKN
+339 DKLKN
-344 GKMRAVVTSTSL
+344 GKMRVVVTSTSL

-376 IARCIQRVGRSGHSL
+376 IARCLQRVGRSGHSL

-402 DNDDLVEDAV
+402 DNDDLVENAV
-412 MCMNAMR
+412 MCMNAMQG
-419 SKIDSV
+419 KIDSV
-425 HIPSNCLDVLAQHIV
+425 HIPKNALDVLAQHIL
-440 GLAIEK
+440 GMAIEK
-446 RWRVEDAYRLVRRSY
+446 KRNVYEAYSIVRRSY
-461 CYRDLSMDSFRRV
+461 CYKDLSIDKFKQV
-474 LRYLAGM
+474 LKYLAGM

-492 KIWYDEATD
+492 KIWYDEATE
-501 EFGKRGS
+501 EFGKRGL

-558 KTYEFISSKGL
+558 KTYEFISSKAL
-569 TAIVRSAEGMRPTI
+569 TAIVRRVEGLKPTI

-595 DLGEEIGRLR
+595 DLGEEIARIR
-605 GELFS
+605 GLIFS
-610 MLDKGMEMIES
+610 MLHQGKDKKSIV
-621 KGSGSRGN
+621 
-629 KGRGRGRSNA
+629 
-639 SADAIHAND
+639 
-648 IEGLKGRIARMIMER
+648 RMIKDK
-663 LYTDEN
+663 LYTDTN
-669 AAHAIVE
+669 AANAILAYMDAE
-676 YIYAQYRFLKAL
+676 YRFLKVL
-688 GVKAYPSDS
+688 GVDMAKDYPSDKN
-697 ILLVEH
+697 LLIE
-703 YVDEQDRHNLIFHCV
+703 YYIDEQGKRNIIFHTV

-723 NDALARAYAY
+723 NDALARAYAQ
-733 AARVMMRRNVAVTVS
+733 AAKVMLRKNIAIAVT
-748 DSAFMLTLGECD
+748 DSAFMLMLGYD
-760 DEDIPSIVSRIIGSV
+760 DIDV
-775 KSSNIR
+775 KELLSKVNSSNIR
-781 SLLLNAIKSTE
+781 MLLLNAIRNTE
-792 MVRTRFR
+792 MVKTRFR
-799 HCATRALMVLRNYKG
+799 HCAVRALMILRSYKG

-827 ILMRLCERLDN
+827 ILMRLCDRLDG

-844 TYREVMED
+844 VYREVMED
-852 LMDVKRAEQVLMDIE
+852 LMDVNRAELVLRDIE
-867 QGRRRFILCSSRD
+867 QGKRRFIICKASD

-911 EMVMRRISAKGS
+911 EMVMRRISKVDGK

>member
-1 MRTCV
+1 
-6 MIRYADELYTY
+6 MIRSAKDIYNIKD
-17 RDEDVIDMLDSVV
+17 DEDILSRLDDTVST
-30 KEWFK
+30 WFK
-35 KRFRSLTPPQRYA
+35 NKFKSLTPPQRYS
-48 IPSVLQGN
+48 ILSILDGN

-80 VSLAR
+80 VRLAKSG
-85 RDLLED
+85 LLED
-91 KVYCIYVSPLR
+91 KVYCIYISPLR

-116 AELSAMDASIGKI
+116 VELASMNNSVSNI
-129 RVGVRTGDTLQ
+129 RIGVRTGDTLQ
-140 SERARMLRKPPHIL
+140 SERSRMLRKPPHIL

-175 DARWVI
+175 GVRWVI

-204 QELCTNRLVRIGL
+204 HELCSSSNNSNGFIRIGL

-231 VGYSNDVGDTTERDC
+231 VGYNEHGIERDC

-254 KPMSIITISP
+254 KPMSLITLSP
-264 VRDIVH
+264 VKDIVH
-270 AKADELNRRMYS
+270 AKADELNKSMYD
-282 LIKDVIKRNKTT
+282 LIKRIIRRHKTT

-303 AERVVY
+303 TERVVY

-317 DADDELA
+317 DADELA

-339 DRLKN
+339 DKLKN
-344 GKMRAVVTSTSL
+344 GKMRVVVTSTSL

-376 IARCIQRVGRSGHSL
+376 IARCLQRVGRSGHSL

-412 MCMNAMR
+412 MCMNAMQG
-419 SKIDSV
+419 KIDSV
-425 HIPSNCLDVLAQHIV
+425 HIPKNALDVLAQHIL
-440 GLAIEK
+440 GMAIEK
-446 RWRVEDAYRLVRRSY
+446 KRNVYEAYSIVRRSY
-461 CYRDLSMDSFRRV
+461 CYKDLSIDKFKQV
-474 LRYLAGM
+474 LKYLAGM

-492 KIWYDEATD
+492 KIWYDEATE
-501 EFGKRGS
+501 EFGKRGL

-558 KTYEFISSKGL
+558 KTYEFISSKAL
-569 TAIVRSAEGMRPTI
+569 TAIVRRVEGLKPTI

-595 DLGEEIGRLR
+595 DLGEEIARIR
-605 GELFS
+605 GLIFS
-610 MLDKGMEMIES
+610 MLHQGKDKKSSIV
-621 KGSGSRGN
+621 
-629 KGRGRGRSNA
+629 
-639 SADAIHAND
+639 
-648 IEGLKGRIARMIMER
+648 RMIKDK
-663 LYTDEN
+663 LYTDTN
-669 AAHAIVE
+669 AANAILAYMDAE
-676 YIYAQYRFLKAL
+676 YRFLKVL
-688 GVKAYPSDS
+688 GVDMAKDYPSDKN
-697 ILLVEH
+697 LLIE
-703 YVDEQDRHNLIFHCV
+703 YYIDEQGKRNLIFHTV

-723 NDALARAYAY
+723 NDALARAYAQ
-733 AARVMMRRNVAVTVS
+733 AAKVMLRKNIAIAVT
-748 DSAFMLTLGECD
+748 DSAFMLMLGYD
-760 DEDIPSIVSRIIGSV
+760 DIDV
-775 KSSNIR
+775 KELLSKVNSSNIR
-781 SLLLNAIKSTE
+781 MLLLNAIRNTE
-792 MVRTRFR
+792 MVKTRFR
-799 HCATRALMVLRNYKG
+799 HCAVRALMILRSYKG

-827 ILMRLCERLDN
+827 ILMRLCDRLDG

-844 TYREVMED
+844 VYREVMED
-852 LMDVKRAEQVLMDIE
+852 LMDVNRAELVLRDIE
-867 QGRRRFILCSSRD
+867 QGKRRFIICKASD

-911 EMVMRRISAKGS
+911 EMVMRRISKVDGK

>member
-1 MRTCV
+1 
-6 MIRYADELYTY
+6 MIRSAKDIYNIKD
-17 RDEDVIDMLDSVV
+17 DEDILARLDDTVN
-30 KEWFK
+30 KWFK
-35 KRFRSLTPPQRYA
+35 RRFKSLTPPQRYS
-48 IPSVLQGN
+48 ILSILDGN

-80 VSLAR
+80 VKLAKSG
-85 RDLLED
+85 LLED
-91 KVYCIYVSPLR
+91 KVYCIYISPLR
-102 SLNNDIAKNLREPL
+102 SLNNDIAKNLKEPL
-116 AELSAMDASIGKI
+116 IELSNMNDSINRI
-129 RVGVRTGDTLQ
+129 RIGVRTGDTLQ
-140 SERARMLRKPPHIL
+140 SERARMLKKPPHIL

-175 DARWVI
+175 GVRWVI

-204 QELCTNRLVRIGL
+204 HELCFSSNKSNGFIRIGL

-231 VGYSNDVGDTTERDC
+231 VGYNEHGIERDC

-254 KPMSIITISP
+254 KPMSLITLSP
-264 VRDIVH
+264 VKDIVH
-270 AKADELNRRMYS
+270 AKADELNKSMYD
-282 LIKDVIKRNKTT
+282 LIKKIIRKHKTT

-303 AERVVY
+303 TERVVY

-317 DADDELA
+317 DADELA

-344 GKMRAVVTSTSL
+344 GKMRVVVTSTSL

-376 IARCIQRVGRSGHSL
+376 IARCLQRVGRSGHSL

-412 MCMNAMR
+412 MCMNAMQG
-419 SKIDSV
+419 KIDSV
-425 HIPSNCLDVLAQHIV
+425 HIPKNALDVLAQHIL
-440 GLAIEK
+440 GMAIEK
-446 RWRVEDAYRLVRRSY
+446 KRNVYEAYSIVRRSY
-461 CYRDLSMDSFRRV
+461 CYKDLSIDKFKQV
-474 LRYLAGM
+474 LKYLAGM

-492 KIWYDEATD
+492 KIWYDEANE
-501 EFGKRGS
+501 EFGKRGL

-558 KTYEFISSKGL
+558 KTYEFISSKAL
-569 TAIVRSAEGMRPTI
+569 TAIVRRVEGLKPTI

-595 DLGEEIGRLR
+595 DLGEEIARIR
-605 GELFS
+605 GLIFS
-610 MLDKGMEMIES
+610 MLHQGKDKKSI
-621 KGSGSRGN
+621 
-629 KGRGRGRSNA
+629 
-639 SADAIHAND
+639 I
-648 IEGLKGRIARMIMER
+648 RMIKDK
-663 LYTDEN
+663 LYTDTN
-669 AAHAIVE
+669 AAHAILAYMDAE
-676 YIYAQYRFLKAL
+676 YRFLKAL
-688 GVKAYPSDS
+688 GLDMAKDYPSDKN
-697 ILLVEH
+697 LLIE
-703 YVDEQDRHNLIFHCV
+703 YYIDEQGKRNLIFHTV

-723 NDALARAYAY
+723 NDALARVYAQ
-733 AARVMMRRNVAVTVS
+733 AAKVMLRKNIAIAVT
-748 DSAFMLTLGECD
+748 DSAFMLMLGYD
-760 DEDIPSIVSRIIGSV
+760 DINV
-775 KSSNIR
+775 KELLSKVNSNNIR
-781 SLLLNAIKSTE
+781 MLLLNAIKNTE
-792 MVRTRFR
+792 MVKTRFR
-799 HCATRALMVLRNYKG
+799 HCAVRALMVLRSYKG

-827 ILMRLCERLDN
+827 ILMRLCEKLDG

-844 TYREVMED
+844 VYREITED
-852 LMDVKRAEQVLMDIE
+852 LMDVNRAELVLRDIE
-867 QGRRRFILCSSRD
+867 QGKRRFILCKVSD

-895 DVVLM
+895 DIVLM

-911 EMVMRRISAKGS
+911 EMVMRKIGRS

>member
-1 MRTCV
+1 
-6 MIRYADELYTY
+6 MIRSAKEIYNIKD
-17 RDEDVIDMLDSVV
+17 DEDILARLDDTVST
-30 KEWFK
+30 WFK
-35 KRFRSLTPPQRYA
+35 NKFKSLTPPQRYS
-48 IPSVLQGN
+48 ILSILDGN

-80 VSLAR
+80 VRLAKSG
-85 RDLLED
+85 LLED
-91 KVYCIYVSPLR
+91 KVYCIYISPLR

-116 AELSAMDASIGKI
+116 VELASMNNSVSNI
-129 RVGVRTGDTLQ
+129 RIGVRTGDTLQ

-175 DARWVI
+175 GVRWVI

-204 QELCTNRLVRIGL
+204 HELCSSSNNSNGFIRIGL

-231 VGYSNDVGDTTERDC
+231 VGYNEHGIERDC

-254 KPMSIITISP
+254 KPMSLITLSP
-264 VRDIVH
+264 VKDIVH
-270 AKADELNRRMYS
+270 AKADELNKRMYD
-282 LIKDVIKRNKTT
+282 LIKRIIRRHKTT

-303 AERVVY
+303 TERVVY

-317 DADDELA
+317 DADELA

-339 DRLKN
+339 DKLKN
-344 GKMRAVVTSTSL
+344 GKMRVVVTSTSL

-376 IARCIQRVGRSGHSL
+376 IARCLQRVGRSGHSL

-412 MCMNAMR
+412 MCMNAMQG
-419 SKIDSV
+419 KIDSV
-425 HIPSNCLDVLAQHIV
+425 HIPKNALDVLAQHIL
-440 GLAIEK
+440 GMAIEK
-446 RWRVEDAYRLVRRSY
+446 KRNVYEAYSIVRRSY
-461 CYRDLSMDSFRRV
+461 CYKDLSIDKFKQV
-474 LRYLAGM
+474 LKYLAGM

-492 KIWYDEATD
+492 KIWYDEATE
-501 EFGKRGS
+501 EFGKRGL

-558 KTYEFISSKGL
+558 KTYEFISSKAL
-569 TAIVRSAEGMRPTI
+569 TAIVRRVEGLKPTI

-595 DLGEEIGRLR
+595 DLGEEIARIR
-605 GELFS
+605 GLIFS
-610 MLDKGMEMIES
+610 MLHQGKDKKSSIV
-621 KGSGSRGN
+621 
-629 KGRGRGRSNA
+629 
-639 SADAIHAND
+639 
-648 IEGLKGRIARMIMER
+648 RMIKDK
-663 LYTDEN
+663 LYTDTN
-669 AAHAIVE
+669 AANAILAYMDAE
-676 YIYAQYRFLKAL
+676 YRFLKVL
-688 GVKAYPSDS
+688 GVDMAKDYPSDKN
-697 ILLVEH
+697 LLIE
-703 YVDEQDRHNLIFHCV
+703 YYIDEQGKRNIIFHTV

-723 NDALARAYAY
+723 NDALARAYAQ
-733 AARVMMRRNVAVTVS
+733 AAKVMLRKNIAIAVT
-748 DSAFMLTLGECD
+748 DSAFMLMLGYD
-760 DEDIPSIVSRIIGSV
+760 DIDV
-775 KSSNIR
+775 KELLSKVNSSNIR
-781 SLLLNAIKSTE
+781 MLLLNAIRNTE
-792 MVRTRFR
+792 MVKTRFR
-799 HCATRALMVLRNYKG
+799 HCAVRALMILRSYKG

-827 ILMRLCERLDN
+827 ILMRLCDRLDG

-844 TYREVMED
+844 VYREVMED
-852 LMDVKRAEQVLMDIE
+852 LMDVNRAELVLRDIE
-867 QGRRRFILCSSRD
+867 QGKRRFIICKASD

-911 EMVMRRISAKGS
+911 EMVMRRISKVDGK

>member
-1 MRTCV
+1 
-6 MIRYADELYTY
+6 MIRSAKDIYNIRD
-17 RDEDVIDMLDSVV
+17 DEDILARLDDTVRT
-30 KEWFK
+30 WFK
-35 KRFRSLTPPQRYA
+35 NKFKSLTPPQRYS
-48 IPSVLQGN
+48 ILSILDGN

-80 VSLAR
+80 VRLAKSG
-85 RDLLED
+85 LLED
-91 KVYCIYVSPLR
+91 KVYCIYISPLR

-116 AELSAMDASIGKI
+116 VELASMNNSVSNI
-129 RVGVRTGDTLQ
+129 RIGVRTGDTLQ

-175 DARWVI
+175 GVRWVI

-204 QELCTNRLVRIGL
+204 HELCASSNNSNGFIRIGL

-231 VGYSNDVGDTTERDC
+231 VGYNEHGIERDC

-254 KPMSIITISP
+254 KPMSLITLSP
-264 VRDIVH
+264 VKDIVH
-270 AKADELNRRMYS
+270 AKADELNKSMYD
-282 LIKDVIKRNKTT
+282 LIKRIIRRHKTT

-303 AERVVY
+303 TERVVY

-317 DADDELA
+317 DADELA

-339 DRLKN
+339 DKLKN
-344 GKMRAVVTSTSL
+344 GKMRVVVTSTSL

-376 IARCIQRVGRSGHSL
+376 IARCLQRVGRSGHSL

-412 MCMNAMR
+412 MCMNAMQG
-419 SKIDSV
+419 KIDSV
-425 HIPSNCLDVLAQHIV
+425 HIPKNALDVLAQHIL
-440 GLAIEK
+440 GMAIEK
-446 RWRVEDAYRLVRRSY
+446 KRNVYEAYSIVRRSY
-461 CYRDLSMDSFRRV
+461 CYKDLSIDKFKQV
-474 LRYLAGM
+474 LKYLAGM

-492 KIWYDEATD
+492 KIWYDEATE
-501 EFGKRGS
+501 EFGKRGL

-558 KTYEFISSKGL
+558 KTYEFISSKAL
-569 TAIVRSAEGMRPTI
+569 TAIVRRVEGLKPTI

-595 DLGEEIGRLR
+595 DLGEEIARIR
-605 GELFS
+605 GLIFS
-610 MLDKGMEMIES
+610 MLHQGKDKKSSIV
-621 KGSGSRGN
+621 
-629 KGRGRGRSNA
+629 
-639 SADAIHAND
+639 
-648 IEGLKGRIARMIMER
+648 RMIKDK
-663 LYTDEN
+663 LYTDTN
-669 AAHAIVE
+669 AANAILAYMDAE
-676 YIYAQYRFLKAL
+676 YRFLKVL
-688 GVKAYPSDS
+688 GVDMAKDYPSDKN
-697 ILLVEH
+697 LLIE
-703 YVDEQDRHNLIFHCV
+703 YYIDEQGKRNIIFHTV

-723 NDALARAYAY
+723 NDALARAYAQ
-733 AARVMMRRNVAVTVS
+733 AAKVMLRKNIAIAVT
-748 DSAFMLTLGECD
+748 DSAFMLMLGYD
-760 DEDIPSIVSRIIGSV
+760 DIDV
-775 KSSNIR
+775 KELLSKVNSSNIR
-781 SLLLNAIKSTE
+781 MLLLNAIKNTE
-792 MVRTRFR
+792 MVKTRFR
-799 HCATRALMVLRNYKG
+799 HCAVRALMILRSYKG

-827 ILMRLCERLDN
+827 ILMRLCDRLDG

-844 TYREVMED
+844 VYREVMED
-852 LMDVKRAEQVLMDIE
+852 LMDVNRAELVLRDIE
-867 QGRRRFILCSSRD
+867 QGKRRFIICKASD

-911 EMVMRRISAKGS
+911 EMVMRRISKVDGK